1 MQQLL
6 RLDKNQKIMYN
17 IGDKQ
22 KGEIMSTTL
31 ELVVQELQ
39 NRIGQ
44 ITSQYETHMAV
55 LKAQATEAIQAKDN
69 EIAALT
75 GSKETTEDGSK

>member
-1 MQQLL
+1 
-6 RLDKNQKIMYN
+6 MYN
-17 IGDKQ
+17 IGDNQ

-44 ITSQYETHMAV
+44 ITSQYETQMAV
-55 LKAQATEAIQAKDN
+55 LKAQATEALQAKDA
-69 EIAALT
+69 ELAELKS
-75 GSKETTEDGSK
+75 SKEDSK